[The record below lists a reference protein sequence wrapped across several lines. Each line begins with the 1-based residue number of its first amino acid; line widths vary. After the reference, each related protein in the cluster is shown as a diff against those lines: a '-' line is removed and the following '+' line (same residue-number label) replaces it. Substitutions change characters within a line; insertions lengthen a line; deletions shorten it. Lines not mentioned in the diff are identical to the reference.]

1 MIFDKTGREE
11 SARGLSNPTGDAPDI
26 AFGAASE
33 SDSHQICEKV
43 MLSDPITAVPES
55 LTLEAGVGRGVE
67 TGRSISPL
75 AAVIQS
81 VTTKILILGVNAL
94 TGIITARALRPEG
107 RGELA
112 AMILWPVFL
121 GSALSLGVPS
131 ALTFQLRRN
140 PGKQS
145 QLMGA
150 ALLIAIL
157 TGVTAALLGV
167 LFMREWIPQYPARV
181 ILFAKIFLLSAPI
194 TTLLVVGRAGLESR
208 GDFAASNKIL
218 IWSPAMTLL
227 WLVVLLATHSM
238 TPFSASLTYV
248 PVGIV
253 PLVWMI
259 SRLLREFK
267 PSLRSF
273 GDSARHLFSYGIR
286 SYGIDLCGTMS
297 LYVDQAL
304 VVRLLEP
311 GLMGTYVVALSLS
324 RMLNVF
330 HASVV
335 MVLFPRAVSRLPREV
350 TEMTSRAMR
359 MSTVLSTIIGIG
371 IVALGPEVLSLL
383 YGREYRGAG
392 AVLRI
397 LVLEV
402 VLSGATT
409 VLSQAFMALGRP
421 GIVTGLQVTGLGL
434 TVPLMVLLVPR
445 FGIVGAG
452 TALLCSTIARLIFV
466 VASFPVFLKMRV
478 PDMLPKVEDLRF
490 AADAIGKRF
499 NRSRRTVLITAE
511 GTD

>member
-1 MIFDKTGREE
+1 MNMISNTTNREDDL
-11 SARGLSNPTGDAPDI
+11 GI
-26 AFGAASE
+26 ALPIISGSHAGAVRTRAS
-33 SDSHQICEKV
+33 S
-43 MLSDPITAVPES
+43 S
-55 LTLEAGVGRGVE
+55 LGSFA
-67 TGRSISPL
+67 
-75 AAVIQS
+75 QS
-81 VTTKILILGVNAL
+81 VSTKILIIGINAL

-121 GSALSLGVPS
+121 GSAVSLGVPS

-150 ALLIAIL
+150 ALLIAVL
-157 TGVTAALLGV
+157 TGVTAALLGMW
-167 LFMREWIPQYPARV
+167 LMQAWIPQYPPQV

-194 TTLLVVGRAGLESR
+194 TTLLVVGRAALESC
-208 GDFAASNKIL
+208 GDFASSNKIL
-218 IWSPAMTLL
+218 IWSPALTLL
-227 WLVVLLATHSM
+227 WLVALLATRSM
-238 TPFSASLTYV
+238 TPFSASLAYV

-253 PLVWMI
+253 PLAWMI
-259 SRLLREFK
+259 SRLRRVFR
-267 PSLRSF
+267 PSLKSF
-273 GDSARHLFSYGIR
+273 GHSTRDLFSYGIR
-286 SYGIDLCGTMS
+286 SYGIDLCGTMA

-350 TEMTSRAMR
+350 AEMTSRAMR

-371 IVALGPEVLSLL
+371 IVALGPEVLNLL
-383 YGREYRGAG
+383 YGKDYRGADV
-392 AVLRI
+392 VLRI

-402 VLSGATT
+402 VLSGATS

-421 GIVTGLQVTGLGL
+421 GIITGLQVTGLAL
-434 TVPLMVLLVPR
+434 TIPLMMFLVPR
-445 FGIVGAG
+445 YGIAGAG
-452 TALLCSTIARLIFV
+452 AALLCSTIARLIFV
-466 VASFPVFLKMRV
+466 VASFPLFLKMPV
-478 PDMLPKVEDLRF
+478 PHLLPKVEDVRF
-490 AADAIGKRF
+490 AAHAIANLLNQPRHTAMVG
-499 NRSRRTVLITAE
+499 AE